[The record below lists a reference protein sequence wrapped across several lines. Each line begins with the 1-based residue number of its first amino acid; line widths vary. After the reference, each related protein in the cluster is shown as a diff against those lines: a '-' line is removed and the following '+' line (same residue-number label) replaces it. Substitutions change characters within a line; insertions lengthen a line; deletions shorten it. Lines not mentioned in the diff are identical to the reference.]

1 MSGVKIAA
9 AVVLAQYK
17 GNERIGEVQKR
28 IYPASPIVTKLA

>member
-17 GNERIGEVQKR
+17 GSERTGEVQKR
-28 IYPASPIVTKLA
+28 ICPASPIVTELA